1 MYNKSNLIVQQM
13 LENDRHQS
21 VKQNNN
27 NNSFRREMMIDDN
40 VSDEIIAQ
48 RNASL

>member
-1 MYNKSNLIVQQM
+1 M

-21 VKQNNN
+21 VKQNHN
-27 NNSFRREMMIDDN
+27 NNSFRQEMMLEDH